1 MAAQEQYEEL
11 GRQLGAVAAVRR
23 DLGRLLPPECSP
35 ASAALLALLRQNGQM
50 RMGKLAELLA
60 IDMSVTSRH
69 VSYAADRG
77 WLERHPDPADKRSRL
92 LSISP
97 SGEELLRE
105 VSARYTQALAVC
117 LKDWSD
123 DDVSRLNELLARLRE
138 SFGDCRSRAP
148 APHHEYTGCAAAP
161 PARTPVGAAPG
172 ARAGTALRE
181 TIPYQEIQE

>member
-11 GRQLGAVAAVRR
+11 GRQLGAVVAVRR

-35 ASAALLALLRQNGQM
+35 ASAGLLALLRQNGEM
-50 RMGKLAELLA
+50 RMGRLAELLA

-69 VSYAADRG
+69 VAYAADHG

-97 SGEELLRE
+97 RGEELLAE

-138 SFGDCRSRAP
+138 SFGDCRGSAHQP
-148 APHHEYTGCAAAP
+148 AAHHERAGCGAAP
-161 PARTPVGAAPG
+161 PARTPVGASVG
-172 ARAGTALRE
+172 ASLRD